1 MITPQETG
9 NRIQQTRKNA
19 GLTQD
24 ALAKMVG
31 VAESTISRYEKGTIG
46 NLKRPVI
53 ASIARSLQV
62 SPNWL
67 LGYGEESLTSPE
79 NFPFAVEL
87 NSFTKDINGK
97 QTRDRFI
104 CLSGFGLK
112 VHVVKHESGY
122 NYISV
127 SKDPVFPHSRFE
139 PDIYIHEDD
148 ITPVYAYADTG
159 STRELQAAELDE
171 FAAELQK
178 AKVVIA
184 AINEVIRRLEEL

>member
-62 SPNWL
+62 SPNC
-67 LGYGEESLTSPE
+67 TSPE

-171 FAAELQK
+171 FVKELQK
-178 AKVVIA
+178 AKVAIA
-184 AINEVIRRLEEL
+184 AINEVIRRIEEL